1 MKILMICLG
10 NICRSPLA
18 EGILKHL
25 CKEKGLDW
33 EIDSCATSSWH
44 IGKAPDKRSQQV
56 ALKNGVDISK
66 QKARQIN
73 KADLEHYDLLITM
86 DQNNYNTVKRMTN
99 NEQTEKIHLLLNFL
113 NKGMNQAVIDPY
125 YDDALFEP
133 VFKQIYMACVA
144 IKTKYSQ

>member
-18 EGILKHL
+18 HGILEHL
-25 CKEKGLDW
+25 SYQKKLDW
-33 EIDSCATSSWH
+33 EIDSCGTGSWH
-44 IGKAPDKRSQQV
+44 IGNAPDERSQQV

-86 DQNNYNTVKRMTN
+86 DQNNYNTVKRMTS

-125 YDDALFEP
+125 YDDALFES
-133 VFKQIYMACVA
+133 VFKQIYMACEA
-144 IKTKYSQ
+144 IITKYSQ